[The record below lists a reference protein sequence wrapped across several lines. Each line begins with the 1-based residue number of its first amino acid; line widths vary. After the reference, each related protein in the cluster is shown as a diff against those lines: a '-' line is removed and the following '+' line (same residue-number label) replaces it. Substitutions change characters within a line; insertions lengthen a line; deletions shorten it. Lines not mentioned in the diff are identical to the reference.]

1 MLRLHLSRSIART
14 LALCLLGAAAP
25 VAFAQNATE
34 PKPAEPAAPAQP
46 PQPAIE
52 LPKAADV
59 LARATEALGGKDA
72 LMKLTSI
79 ETRGSVA
86 MPALN
91 IKGASVTRIGA
102 PNRMFTEMELG
113 GIGKVRSGFDGT
125 NGWVSEK
132 ISGPRLMTGK
142 ELETLKRDADFFKDI
157 DPTKR
162 WDSIET
168 VAATAFQGIDC
179 WELKAK
185 LGDDTTT
192 LWYERET
199 GLQRGMQMT
208 ATTQLGK
215 IPVTTFIAEYRDFD
229 SPAGR
234 VKLPVRTELTQMGQK
249 LVTTVDAVEFDKVPA
264 EAFELPKEIKA
275 LLEPEPA
282 DEDGEEDGEEDAG
295 SEPAKPTVPPAAKP

>member
-1 MLRLHLSRSIART
+1 MPRFDMTRPIART
-14 LALCLLGAAAP
+14 LALCLLGATAS
-25 VAFAQNATE
+25 VATAQNAPE
-34 PKPAEPAAPAQP
+34 AKPSEPAAPAQP
-46 PQPAIE
+46 AVE

-72 LMKLTSI
+72 LMKLVSI

-91 IKGASVTRIGA
+91 IKGASITRIGA

-113 GIGKVRSGFDGT
+113 GVGKIRSGFDGT

-142 ELETLKRDADFFKDI
+142 ELETLRRDADFFKDI
-157 DPTKR
+157 DPAKR

-185 LGDDTTT
+185 LGDETTT

-229 SPAGR
+229 SPAGK

-249 LVTTVDAVEFDKVPA
+249 LVTTVDTVEFDKVPA

-282 DEDGEEDGEEDAG
+282 DDEDEDGEAVPATPTAP
-295 SEPAKPTVPPAAKP
+295 PAKEP